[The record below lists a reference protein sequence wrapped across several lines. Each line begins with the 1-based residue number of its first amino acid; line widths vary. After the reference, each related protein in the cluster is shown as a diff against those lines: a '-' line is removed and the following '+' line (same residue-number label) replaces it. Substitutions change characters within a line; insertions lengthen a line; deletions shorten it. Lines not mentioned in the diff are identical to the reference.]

1 MTVALKT
8 YHILS
13 HLIISHQNIDI
24 SYLIISYLIISGGHD
39 PDKKGLVSSREAL
52 SGKALGWDDDHD
64 IMMYHIDDYDD
75 DT

>member
-1 MTVALKT
+1 MTLKT

-13 HLIISHQNIDI
+13 HLITSYQDINI

-39 PDKKGLVSSREAL
+39 PDKKGPVSSREAL